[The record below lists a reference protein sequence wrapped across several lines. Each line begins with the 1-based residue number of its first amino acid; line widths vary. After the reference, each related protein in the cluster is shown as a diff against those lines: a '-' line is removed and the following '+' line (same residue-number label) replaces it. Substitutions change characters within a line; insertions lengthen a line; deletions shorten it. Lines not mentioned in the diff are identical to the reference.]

1 MFRTVLLLLVSV
13 FALAPLAFAQ
23 VGGADPLTAS
33 VSPQYPRPYQ
43 TVTIAPTSTLIDLSA
58 STVVVSA
65 NGTVI
70 SRGSGAQRANVT
82 LGGPGTRT
90 TVRVSVTDPGGSV
103 YTEDISIRPADAAL
117 IVEPAT
123 TDHPFYEGGSLV
135 ASEGSVRIIAVPDI
149 RTAPGSRVSPA
160 SLVYTWKLG
169 DQVLQSQS
177 GIGKS
182 VLQAVAPP
190 RYRDA
195 RLTLTVATADN
206 AIVAQTS
213 TSIAS
218 SEPVVRIYERDPL
231 LGALFNRAINGTF
244 VMTEDEQAF
253 RAVPYFFASA
263 PAIAWSVNNAPS
275 GADKDITLRASGG
288 GGGTANV
295 SVKANQPANFQSAA
309 AALKV
314 EFDSDAGLGIFGL

>member
-1 MFRTVLLLLVSV
+1 MFRTVLLLLLGV
-13 FALAPLAFAQ
+13 FAFAPLASAQ
-23 VGGADPLTAS
+23 IIGADPLTAS
-33 VSPQYPRPYQ
+33 ISPQYPRPYQ
-43 TVTIAPTSTLIDLSA
+43 TVTIAPISTLIDLSA
-58 STVVVSA
+58 STVTVSA
-65 NGTVI
+65 NGTVVGK
-70 SRGSGAQRANVT
+70 GSGAQKVNVT

-90 TVRVSVTDPGGSV
+90 AVRITVTDPGGST
-103 YTEDISIRPADAAL
+103 YTEDLSIRPADAAL
-117 IVEPAT
+117 IVEPST
-123 TDHPFYEGGSLV
+123 TVHPFYQGGSLV
-135 ASEGSVRIIAVPDI
+135 ASEGSLRVIALPDI
-149 RTAPGSRVSPA
+149 RTAPGTRINPA

-169 DQVLQSQS
+169 DQVLQAQS
-177 GIGKS
+177 GVGKS
-182 VLQAVAPP
+182 TLQAVAPP

-195 RLTLTVATADN
+195 LLTLTVATVDN

-213 TSIAS
+213 TSIAA

-231 LGALFNRAINGTF
+231 LGPLFNRAISGTF
-244 VMTEDEQAF
+244 VMSEDEQAF

-295 SVKANQPANFQSAA
+295 SVRANQPANYQSAT